1 MSPTTLPEALSKSSA
16 ASENPYLAAR
26 REWNERYGSYI
37 RQARIWQVMA
47 FMSLGLATLSTGYA
61 LWIRQN
67 TTYQPFVIAI
77 DKIGMPAFA
86 GFPER
91 IEYADRRVIQNL
103 LADFVG
109 NFRTVTTDGAV
120 LKHNVERLYGYLITG
135 DPATNKLTSYFR
147 TEGQDPFVR
156 ALTETVSVQ
165 VRSIVPLS
173 ETSYQIDWIEIVRK
187 PSGDEKTR
195 IAMRG
200 VAQVQIVPP
209 QSEAVIRVNPIGLY
223 VKDFDWTQQF

>member
-1 MSPTTLPEALSKSSA
+1 MSPTSLPESFTTRA
-16 ASENPYLAAR
+16 ENPYVAAK

-37 RQARIWQVMA
+37 HQARMWQLMA
-47 FMSLGLATLSTGYA
+47 FLCLGLASISTGYA

-67 TTYQPFVIAI
+67 TTYQPYVIAI
-77 DKIGMPAFA
+77 DKIGTPVFA

-103 LADFVG
+103 LGDFVA
-109 NFRTVTTDGAV
+109 NFRSVTTDGTV
-120 LKHNVERLYGYLITG
+120 LKRNVERLYGFLITG
-135 DPATNKLTSYFR
+135 DPATNKVTNYFR

-187 PSGDEKTR
+187 PNGDEKNR
-195 IAMRG
+195 IAMKS
-200 VAQVQIVPP
+200 VQGGAK
-209 QSEAVIRVNPIGLY
+209 SGHEAAEI
-223 VKDFDWTQQF
+223 